1 MDANLV
7 EKLDLKH
14 SCFGKALLLEWRKT
28 CCHARFTEYGKL
40 EIFRHYRSLHRRSD
54 FSSLRAGSIIWGRRG
69 WEKLGGED
77 EDFSGET
84 TVKKGVE
91 LLQDL
96 VATETFNNLQKLS
109 NMRRL
114 TA

>member
-1 MDANLV
+1 MDDANLV
-7 EKLDLKH
+7 EKFDLKH
-14 SCFGKALLLEWRKT
+14 SCFGKALLLEWRNRKT
-28 CCHARFTEYGKL
+28 CCHACFTEYGKI
-40 EIFRHYRSLHRRSD
+40 EIFLKNGLYVHYRSLQRRSD
-54 FSSLRAGSIIWGRRG
+54 FS
-69 WEKLGGED
+69 E
-77 EDFSGET
+77 ET

>member
-1 MDANLV
+1 MDDANLV

-14 SCFGKALLLEWRKT
+14 SCFGKALLLEWRNGKT
-28 CCHARFTEYGKL
+28 YCHAYFTEYVKI
-40 EIFRHYRSLHRRSD
+40 EIYFKNGLYVHYRTLHRRSD
-54 FSSLRAGSIIWGRRG
+54 FS
-69 WEKLGGED
+69 D
-77 EDFSGET
+77 ET

-96 VATETFNNLQKLS
+96 VAIETFNNLQNLS

>member
-1 MDANLV
+1 MNDANLV
-7 EKLDLKH
+7 EKLGLKH
-14 SCFGKALLLEWRKT
+14 SCFVKALLLEWWNGKT
-28 CCHARFTEYGKL
+28 CCHACFTEYGKI
-40 EIFRHYRSLHRRSD
+40 EIFLKHGLYVHYGSLNRRSD
-54 FSSLRAGSIIWGRRG
+54 FS
-69 WEKLGGED
+69 E
-77 EDFSGET
+77 ET
-84 TVKKGVE
+84 TVKKGVD